1 MSVVKV
7 LRHGQIT
14 LPKTLREI
22 LDIKERDILEIE
34 LERSHLVLK
43 TKILV
48 DKEKSAGATAGAPSL
63 PVYQKQ
69 AEVAKAKT
77 LPESRA
83 GEGGHDRT

>member
-22 LDIKERDILEIE
+22 LDIKEGDILEIE

-48 DKEKSAGATAGAPSL
+48 DKEKSAIATAGAPPL
-63 PVYQKQ
+63 PVYRKQ
-69 AEVAKAKT
+69 AEVAETKT
-77 LPESRA
+77 LPENS
-83 GEGGHDRT
+83 

>member
-14 LPKTLREI
+14 LPKTLREV
-22 LDIKERDILEIE
+22 LDIKEGDILEIE

-48 DKEKSAGATAGAPSL
+48 DKEKSGPPV
-63 PVYQKQ
+63 PVYQAAVVESGRKSR
-69 AEVAKAKT
+69 
-77 LPESRA
+77 PESS
-83 GEGGHDRT
+83 

>member
-22 LDIKERDILEIE
+22 LDIKEGDILEIE

-48 DKEKSAGATAGAPSL
+48 DKEKSAIATAGAPSL
-63 PVYQKQ
+63 PVYQQQ
-69 AEVAKAKT
+69 AEVAETKT
-77 LPESRA
+77 LPESS
-83 GEGGHDRT
+83 

>member
-22 LDIKERDILEIE
+22 LDIKEGDILEIE

-48 DKEKSAGATAGAPSL
+48 DKEKSAVATVGAAPL
-63 PVYQKQ
+63 PGYQKST
-69 AEVAKAKT
+69 EVGKPKAQ
-77 LPESRA
+77 PENS
-83 GEGGHDRT
+83 

>member
-22 LDIKERDILEIE
+22 LDIKEGDILEIE

-48 DKEKSAGATAGAPSL
+48 DKEKSALTTVEAPAL
-63 PVYQKQ
+63 PMYQKQ
-69 AEVAKAKT
+69 VEVAETKT
-77 LPESRA
+77 LPESI
-83 GEGGHDRT
+83 

>member
-22 LDIKERDILEIE
+22 LDIKEGDILEIE

-48 DKEKSAGATAGAPSL
+48 DKEKSAQATAGAL
-63 PVYQKQ
+63 PLPRPQTT
-69 AEVAKAKT
+69 AELVKPKAQ
-77 LPESRA
+77 PEGRA
-83 GEGGHDRT
+83 GEGAT